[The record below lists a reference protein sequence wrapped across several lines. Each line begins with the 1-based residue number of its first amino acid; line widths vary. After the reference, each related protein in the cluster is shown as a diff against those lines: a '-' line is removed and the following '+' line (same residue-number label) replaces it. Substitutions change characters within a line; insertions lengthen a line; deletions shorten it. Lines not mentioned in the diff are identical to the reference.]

1 MLNSQMKKVLEH
13 LRKLCENER
22 QDILEEVATFVEN
35 DLTIFEFLKEMNE
48 LQALGENYYFFLFS

>member
-22 QDILEEVATFVEN
+22 EEILEEVANFVEN
-35 DLTIFEFLKEMNE
+35 DLTILDFLKEMNE
-48 LQALGENYYFFLFS
+48 LQVLGENELF